1 MKSEPLAGGLLRVV
15 SQRRF
20 RLPAP
25 WLVLLAASPILAV
38 TYLLLPVS
46 GPARPIAY
54 PLFGLI
60 ATLTI
65 TIAVRRRSPARPRAW
80 ALIALAFTL
89 LSAGD
94 VTYTVLALTQTEI
107 PYPSFADLFYLG
119 GYGALIA
126 GVAGLLR
133 GRLPGSDR
141 TSIVDAAVL
150 AAGVASL
157 FWVTIVQPSIAGTI
171 DPIAA
176 TVSMAYPGVD
186 VIVLALMLRVILSSA
201 SRPRYLQLLVG
212 GLGLYFIADVVYAI
226 AVLDGTYVDGHPVD
240 AGWIVGVLVIAAAAL
255 HPTVAQPVVT
265 VATGDIRLGRTRL
278 LILGL
283 AAMVAPVI
291 MLFEELKSGNSV
303 QVGLIVQ
310 WTVLF
315 GLVFVRLAATVGELG
330 VSLSQRRRLQA
341 DLAYQAN
348 HDPLTRLA
356 NRLLF
361 EVRLGRAMET
371 APGSTALIF
380 LDIDDFKAINDT
392 LGHATGDEVLRV
404 LAGRLQRTL
413 RAADLAARIGG
424 DEFAILVE
432 NCPDPTIATGLAE
445 RAIAAMR
452 APVALGG
459 RQLLVRA
466 SAGVA
471 IGADGATALDL
482 MRDADVAMYQ
492 AKAHGKDH
500 VEAFQSKM
508 HEEVV
513 RGYQLRTELATAVEA
528 NQFVLHYQPII
539 DLTSGAIV
547 GAEALVR
554 WRHPERGIVGPAEFM
569 PQAES
574 SGLIV
579 PLGRWILREACSTA
593 ARWPIRADGRRTSI
607 SVNLA
612 ASQLL
617 EPGLVDD
624 VARTLAETGLAAR
637 WLTLEVTESALV
649 DLAPARDAL
658 RRLRDLGVQLAL
670 DDFGTGYS
678 ALSYLAELPFD
689 VVKIDQSFVAN
700 IGQGERVDSLLAGI
714 IGLCDAL
721 ELTTVAEGI
730 EHSAQL
736 RRLTAMGCRI
746 GQGYLFARPVPSVE
760 LDVLL
765 AEPREPVRLVARGGA
780 GSMPGAGVHHGVSAA
795 I

>member
-1 MKSEPLAGGLLRVV
+1 MRLASE
-15 SQRRF
+15 RRY

-25 WLVLLAASPILAV
+25 WFLLLAAGPILAV
-38 TYLLLPVS
+38 FYLQLPVT
-46 GPARPIAY
+46 GPARAIAY

-60 ATLTI
+60 ATAAI
-65 TIAVRRRSPARPRAW
+65 IVAVRRRTPARSRAW
-80 ALIALAFTL
+80 SLIALAFAL
-89 LSAGD
+89 LSVGD
-94 VTYTVLALTQTEI
+94 VTYSILAITQAEI
-107 PYPSFADLFYLG
+107 PYPSFADVFYLG
-119 GYGALIA
+119 GYAALIT

-133 GRLPGSDR
+133 GRVPGSDR

-150 AAGVASL
+150 AAGAASL
-157 FWVTIVQPSIAGTI
+157 FWVAIVQPSIAGTV

-176 TVSMAYPGVD
+176 SVSMAYPGVD
-186 VIVLALMLRVILSSA
+186 LIVLALMLRVILSSA
-201 SRPRYLQLLVG
+201 SRPRYLQLLVA
-212 GLGLYFIADVVYAI
+212 GLGLYFVADVVYAI

-240 AGWIVGVLVIAAAAL
+240 AGWILGVLIMAAAAH
-255 HPTVAQPVVT
+255 HPTVAEPVVT
-265 VATGDIRLGRTRL
+265 VATEDVRLGRTRL
-278 LILGL
+278 LLLGL
-283 AAMVAPVI
+283 AAMVAPVTLLLQEI
-291 MLFEELKSGNSV
+291 ATGESLEL
-303 QVGLIVQ
+303 GLIIQ

-315 GLVFVRLAATVGELG
+315 GLVFVRLASTVGELG
-330 VSLSQRRRLQA
+330 MSLSQRRRLQA

-361 EVRLGRAMET
+361 EIRLARAMET
-371 APGSTALIF
+371 TPTSTAVVF
-380 LDIDDFKAINDT
+380 LDLDDFKAINDT

-404 LAGRLQRTL
+404 IAGRLERAL
-413 RAADLAARIGG
+413 RGTDLAARLGG

-432 NCPDPTIATGLAE
+432 GCPDPVAATAVAK
-445 RAIAAMR
+445 RALAAMR
-452 APVALGG
+452 APVVLGG
-459 RQLLVRA
+459 RQLHIRA

-471 IGADGATALDL
+471 IGAEGATATDL

-500 VEAFQSKM
+500 AEAFEVGM
-508 HEEVV
+508 HDEVV
-513 RGYQLRTELATAVEA
+513 RGYQLRTELEAAVECDE
-528 NQFVLHYQPII
+528 FILHYQPII
-539 DLTSGAIV
+539 DLASGRIV
-547 GAEALVR
+547 GAEALLR
-554 WRHPERGIVGPAEFM
+554 WNHPTRGLVGPAEFM
-569 PQAES
+569 PLAES

-593 ARWPIRADGRRTSI
+593 AGWPLRADGRRPTI

-624 VARTLAETGLAAR
+624 VARILAETGLAAR

-649 DLAPARDAL
+649 DLEPARDAL

-689 VVKIDQSFVAN
+689 LVKIDQSFVAN
-700 IGQGERVDSLLAGI
+700 IGNGERVDSLLAGI

-730 EHSAQL
+730 EESAQL

-746 GQGYLFARPVPSVE
+746 GQGYLFARPVPSAE
-760 LDVLL
+760 LDALL
-765 AEPREPVRLVARGGA
+765 AEPREPLRGVARGGA
-780 GSMPGAGVHHGVSAA
+780 GAMHGTAAHHGMSAA